1 MVPIVCNHTKLLKTL
16 MLQSFSAK
24 TTIADR
30 LIICLALLF
39 LLWLYK
45 LYWTSS
51 SQSSDYALIYLMNQV
66 PIQVDLQHPQQV
78 TVQGRLGESLIEVKD
93 GRIRFLTSPCHNKFC
108 IHAGWLAKNGDFV
121 ACLPNQVSIELH
133 NLKSTQF
140 DSVVY

>member
-1 MVPIVCNHTKLLKTL
+1 MP
-16 MLQSFSAK
+16 QSFYAQ

-30 LIICLALLF
+30 LIICLGLLF

-51 SQSSDYALIYLMNQV
+51 SSSDYALIYVMNQA
-66 PIQVDLQHPQQV
+66 PIQVDLQHPQAI
-78 TVQGRLGESLIEVKD
+78 TIPGRLGESLIEVKE
-93 GRIRFLTSPCHNKFC
+93 GRIRFVTSPCHNKFC
-108 IHAGWLAKNGDFV
+108 IHAGWLTKNGDFI

-133 NLKSTQF
+133 NLKTTKF

>member
-1 MVPIVCNHTKLLKTL
+1 MPH
-16 MLQSFSAK
+16 SFYAK

-30 LIICLALLF
+30 IIICLGLLF
-39 LLWLYK
+39 LLWLYH

-51 SQSSDYALIYLMNQV
+51 SSDYALIYVINQT

-78 TVQGRLGESLIEVKD
+78 TVQGRLGESLIEVKE
-93 GRIRFLTSPCHNKFC
+93 GHIRFLTSPCHSKFC

-133 NLKSTQF
+133 NLKSTKF
-140 DSVVY
+140 DAVVY

>member
-1 MVPIVCNHTKLLKTL
+1 
-16 MLQSFSAK
+16 MLQSFYAK

-30 LIICLALLF
+30 IIICLSLLF

-51 SQSSDYALIYLMNQV
+51 NDSSDYALIYVLNQA
-66 PIQVDLQHPQQV
+66 PIQVNLHHSPQQIT
-78 TVQGRLGESLIEVKD
+78 TVKGRLGESQIEVKE
-93 GRIRFLTSPCHNKFC
+93 GSIRFITSPCHSKFC
-108 IHAGWLAKNGDFV
+108 IHAGWLTKNGDFV

-133 NLKSTQF
+133 NLKDRKF